1 MSNIAIYPGSFDPCT
16 NGHLDIIARSAP
28 LFDKLYVAVLK
39 NSDKKP
45 LFSVDERIALL
56 GKATAEIDNIEIIS
70 FGGLLVNIAEQ
81 VGARVIIK
89 GLRAMSDFE
98 YEFQMALANKGL
110 NPNVET
116 LFMTTNTDNSFLS
129 SSLVK
134 EIARN
139 GGKISQFVPEAI
151 EEEIAKKLY

>member
-1 MSNIAIYPGSFDPCT
+1 MGNIAIYPGSFDPCT
-16 NGHLDIIARSAP
+16 NGHLDIITRSAA

-39 NSDKKP
+39 NSQKKP
-45 LFSVDERIALL
+45 LFSIEERMELL
-56 GKATAEIDNIEIIS
+56 KKAAAGINNIEIIS
-70 FGGLLVNIAEQ
+70 FDGLLVNIADR

-110 NPNVET
+110 NQNIET
-116 LFMTTNTDNSFLS
+116 LFMTTTTDNSFLS

-139 GGKISQFVPEAI
+139 GGKISQFVPAAI